1 MKPAKSPQERMDAA
15 FDNYFD
21 LSNMLTEDLRS
32 LLSTEVEE
40 QHWRRNFI
48 RASAA
53 LFEGYAHCLRQ
64 MCVVSF
70 ECEAPSL
77 KSKEISVLRH
87 EGSFDSADRIR
98 LTLRAA
104 YKLSELVP
112 APTFGGQGWA
122 NAQHALLKRH
132 ALMHPKT
139 PSDLSVE
146 DEHWIE
152 FRNGIVW
159 LMEQYFEFFN
169 LLYNKHSNERRR
181 NAHSE

>member
-1 MKPAKSPQERMDAA
+1 MERVKSPQERMDAA

-21 LSNMLTEDLRS
+21 LSRMLDEDLHS
-32 LLSTEVEE
+32 LLSTEVQE

-77 KSKEISVLRH
+77 KSAEINVLRH

-104 YKLSELVP
+104 YKLFELVP
-112 APTFGGQGWA
+112 APRFDGQGWA

-132 ALMHPKT
+132 ELMHPKT

-146 DEHWIE
+146 DEHWEEIHS
-152 FRNGIVW
+152 GIVW
-159 LMEQYFEFFN
+159 LTEQFVEFLN
-169 LLYNKHSNERRR
+169 LLYNKHV
-181 NAHSE
+181 SEGHRKA